1 MKKAVWGVLSATV
14 ALALAGVGT
23 TATVRAQH
31 SPSGEVAAQFQ
42 PSRADGH
49 GEFPI
54 GTDHHVGQFS
64 FAVTA
69 GRTGPEGSFEFNE
82 LNKPRHVVEHIVLRP
97 VDHVAIVGHTAHIE
111 GATLWHN
118 RHARVRVIATD
129 DGEHHDSLS
138 IRVTAAE
145 GTDAGKVLY
154 AVEGVLTS
162 GAIHVYAH

>member
-1 MKKAVWGVLSATV
+1 MKKAIWGIVSAAAV
-14 ALALAGVGT
+14 LALFGG
-23 TATVRAQH
+23 TATVHAQH
-31 SPSGEVAAQFQ
+31 SPATPPVTQHRPAYAE
-42 PSRADGH
+42 GH
-49 GEFPI
+49 GEFPV

-69 GRTGPEGSFEFNE
+69 GHNGPEGSFEFNE
-82 LNKPRHVVEHIVLRP
+82 LNGQRHVVEHLLVRP
-97 VDHVAIVGHTAHIE
+97 IDHLSIAGHTAQIE

-138 IRVTAAE
+138 LRVVAVD

-154 AVEGVLTS
+154 TAAGYLTS
-162 GAIHVYAH
+162 GAIHVYAP